1 MTRLVASAFASAL
14 AVLALGGAGVAA
26 VRSQPAEA
34 LPQTTMTIERA
45 VPQLDFGQCR
55 IHYDALSAEKQPMQ
69 MECEHAEWIA
79 RRWGGRVF
87 EHGAGG
93 VIERASYEGRND
105 FTGVPES
112 ELPRA
117 GYCRAWLNDVAVN
130 AQPEESDCRSA
141 RRVAHALGGRVIYMP
156 L

>member
-34 LPQTTMTIERA
+34 ALQSAAAIERT
-45 VPQLDFGQCR
+45 VPRLDYGQCR

-79 RRWGGRVF
+79 RRWGGRVL
-87 EHGAGG
+87 EHGAEG
-93 VIERASYEGRND
+93 VMERASYEGRND

-117 GYCRAWLNDVAVN
+117 GYCRAWLDDVAVH

-141 RRVAHALGGRVIYMP
+141 RRVADALGGRVIYMP